1 MSDDRIKVWDS
12 FVRVFHWALVLTFT
26 VAYLSA
32 EEVLSLHVYA
42 GYALAGLLLLRTVW
56 GFVGSRH
63 ARFSDFIYPL
73 SEVKRFV
80 RDTLQLRARRY
91 LGHNP
96 AGGVM
101 ILLMLAGLL
110 LTSLSG
116 IVVYGIESSAGPL
129 AALASSYGRFE
140 DLAEEAHEILAN
152 FTLLLVG
159 VHLAG
164 VVVESLIHHEN
175 LARAMVTGFKRSETP

>member
-1 MSDDRIKVWDS
+1 
-12 FVRVFHWALVLTFT
+12 
-26 VAYLSA
+26 
-32 EEVLSLHVYA
+32 
-42 GYALAGLLLLRTVW
+42 
-56 GFVGSRH
+56 
-63 ARFSDFIYPL
+63 
-73 SEVKRFV
+73 VKRFV

-129 AALASSYGRFE
+129 AALGSSYGRFE
-140 DLAEEAHEILAN
+140 GLAEETHEILAN

-175 LARAMVTGFKRSETP
+175 LAKAMVTGFKRSETP